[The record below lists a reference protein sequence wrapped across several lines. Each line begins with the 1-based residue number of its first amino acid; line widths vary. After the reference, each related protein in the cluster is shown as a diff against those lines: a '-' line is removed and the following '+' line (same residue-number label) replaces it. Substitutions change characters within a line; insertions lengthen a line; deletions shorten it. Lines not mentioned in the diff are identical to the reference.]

1 MPSMVRHCFMKRSVS
16 KGNEE
21 NTFKFEFKLF
31 LLLHKAIKKKN
42 IAIVEM
48 YDIIYSTAHV

>member
-31 LLLHKAIKKKN
+31 LLLHKAIKKKD